1 MKSRRGPL
9 LTLTD
14 GGEGGSLQQR
24 LFDRLRHAIAT
35 GVVAPGERLPST
47 RTLARD
53 MGLSR
58 NTAVAAIERLTAE
71 GYLESRVGS
80 GTFVV
85 ENLPPDYAPA
95 EVRAPSPRAQSPA
108 PVETALPSPTL
119 PFRPGIA
126 AGDQLDIEAWRR
138 VLSRSWRS
146 LSARALERDSA
157 PGWRPLRVALAS
169 FLEASRGLRCHPD
182 QILILPGRAAA
193 LDLAVGLAASPGDR
207 VWTEDPGCP
216 LTQALVRR
224 LGMTPVPVPA
234 DADGLDPAKGVAL
247 APDARLAVVTANCQ
261 MPLGTVMSLERR
273 QALLDWAARADAHV
287 IEDDGDGGFTFET
300 RPPATLISL
309 DRVGDRPGNHLGDR
323 TAQRNGRVLHVGGFE
338 RILYPGLRIAYLVVP
353 EHLLERAL
361 EMRALFEL
369 HAPVVE
375 QSALAE
381 FIDEGHLASHLR
393 RSRLTYQERRETL
406 IDAARRLWAGAL
418 TLTPAAAGLQMAA
431 KLADGLT
438 LKTVP
443 GISPTLAPDM
453 ALRQAARARSIDV
466 TPLSSFHASRGGTQG
481 LVLGY
486 AAFPPPLILRA
497 AQRLAETL
505 EAHAGGTACA
515 Y

>member
-95 EVRAPSPRAQSPA
+95 EARAPAPRPQGPA
-108 PVETALPSPTL
+108 PTEGGLPSPTL

-126 AGDQLDIEAWRR
+126 AGDQLDVEAWRR
-138 VLSRSWRS
+138 ALSRSWRS

-216 LTQALVRR
+216 LTHALVRR
-224 LGMTPVPVPA
+224 LGMVPVPVPA
-234 DADGLDPAKGVAL
+234 DADGLDPAKGEAL

-273 QALLDWAARADAHV
+273 QALLDWAARVDARV

-300 RPPATLISL
+300 RPPATLMSL
-309 DRVGDRPGNHLGDR
+309 DRAAAAARGN
-323 TAQRNGRVLHVGGFE
+323 RVLHVGGFE

-353 EHLLERAL
+353 EDLLDRAL
-361 EMRALFEL
+361 DLRALFEL

-393 RSRLTYQERRETL
+393 RARLTYQERRETL
-406 IDAARRLWAGAL
+406 MDAARRLWAGAL

-431 KLADGLT
+431 RLTDGLT
-438 LKTVP
+438 WKAAP
-443 GISPTLAPDM
+443 GLSPDM
-453 ALRQAARARSIDV
+453 ALRHAARARSIDV
-466 TPLSSFHASRGGTQG
+466 TPLSSFHAPPGGALGGHRTGTQG

-486 AAFPPPLILRA
+486 AAFSPPLILKA

-505 EAHAGGTACA
+505 DAHASGTACA

>member
-24 LFDRLRHAIAT
+24 LFERLRHAIAT
-35 GVVAPGERLPST
+35 GIVAPGERLPST

-95 EVRAPSPRAQSPA
+95 ESRAPAPRPQGPTATEA
-108 PVETALPSPTL
+108 ALPSPTL

-138 VLSRSWRS
+138 VLGRSWRS

-157 PGWRPLRVALAS
+157 PGWRPLRVALAG

-193 LDLAVGLAASPGDR
+193 LDLAVGLAATPGDR

-216 LTQALVRR
+216 LTRALVRR

-234 DADGLDPAKGVAL
+234 DADGLDPAKGAAL

-261 MPLGTVMSLERR
+261 MPLGTVMSLDRR
-273 QALLDWAARADAHV
+273 HALLDWAARVDGRI
-287 IEDDGDGGFTFET
+287 IEDDGDGGFTFDT
-300 RPPATLISL
+300 RPPATLMSL
-309 DRVGDRPGNHLGDR
+309 DRAPGRG
-323 TAQRNGRVLHVGGFE
+323 GRVLHVGGFE

-353 EHLLERAL
+353 EDLLDRAL

-393 RSRLTYQERRETL
+393 RARLTYQERRETL

-431 KLADGLT
+431 RLADGLA
-438 LKTVP
+438 LKGVP
-443 GISPTLAPDM
+443 GTARLSVPPLLAPDM
-453 ALRQAARARSIDV
+453 ALRDAARARSIDV
-466 TPLSSFHASRGGTQG
+466 TPLSGFHAGRDCPQG

-486 AAFPPPLILRA
+486 AAFSPPLILKA

-505 EAHAGGTACA
+505 DAHAGAACA

>member
-1 MKSRRGPL
+1 
-9 LTLTD
+9 
-14 GGEGGSLQQR
+14 
-24 LFDRLRHAIAT
+24 
-35 GVVAPGERLPST
+35 
-47 RTLARD
+47 
-53 MGLSR
+53 
-58 NTAVAAIERLTAE
+58 
-71 GYLESRVGS
+71 
-80 GTFVV
+80 
-85 ENLPPDYAPA
+85 
-95 EVRAPSPRAQSPA
+95 
-108 PVETALPSPTL
+108 
-119 PFRPGIA
+119 
-126 AGDQLDIEAWRR
+126 
-138 VLSRSWRS
+138 
-146 LSARALERDSA
+146 
-157 PGWRPLRVALAS
+157 
-169 FLEASRGLRCHPD
+169 
-182 QILILPGRAAA
+182 
-193 LDLAVGLAASPGDR
+193 
-207 VWTEDPGCP
+207 
-216 LTQALVRR
+216 
-224 LGMTPVPVPA
+224 
-234 DADGLDPAKGVAL
+234 
-247 APDARLAVVTANCQ
+247 

>member
-95 EVRAPSPRAQSPA
+95 EIRAPAPRPQGTG
-108 PVETALPSPTL
+108 TAENTLPSPTL

-224 LGMTPVPVPA
+224 LGMIPVPVHA
-234 DADGLDPAKGVAL
+234 DADGLDPAKGEAL

-273 QALLDWAARADAHV
+273 QALLDWTVRADAHV
-287 IEDDGDGGFTFET
+287 IEDDGDGGFTFEA
-300 RPPATLISL
+300 RPPATLMSL
-309 DRVGDRPGNHLGDR
+309 DRGAGPGRGN
-323 TAQRNGRVLHVGGFE
+323 RVLHVGGFE

-353 EHLLERAL
+353 DHLLDRAL
-361 EMRALFEL
+361 DMRALFEL

-393 RSRLTYQERRETL
+393 RARLTYQERRETL

-431 KLADGLT
+431 RLTDGLAWRAA
-438 LKTVP
+438 P
-443 GISPTLAPDM
+443 GTDPRLSPDM
-453 ALRQAARARSIDV
+453 ILRQVARARSIDV
-466 TPLSSFHASRGGTQG
+466 TPLSSFHASAGGSRAGTQG

-486 AAFPPPLILRA
+486 AAFAPPLILKA

-505 EAHAGGTACA
+505 DAHVGGAACA
-515 Y
+515 H

>member
-95 EVRAPSPRAQSPA
+95 EARAPAPRPRAQGGADPA
-108 PVETALPSPTL
+108 SNASGPAGPTL

-146 LSARALERDSA
+146 LSARALERDCA
-157 PGWRPLRVALAS
+157 PGWRPLRVALAG

-193 LDLAVGLAASPGDR
+193 LDLAVGLAAGPGDR

-224 LGMTPVPVPA
+224 LGMAPVPVPA
-234 DADGLDPAKGVAL
+234 DADGLDPRMGQAL
-247 APDARLAVVTANCQ
+247 APDARLAIVTANCQ
-261 MPLGTVMSLERR
+261 IPLGTVMSLERR
-273 QALLDWAARADAHV
+273 QALLDWAARADARI
-287 IEDDGDGGFTFET
+287 IEDDGDGGFTYET
-300 RPPATLISL
+300 RPPATLMSL
-309 DRVGDRPGNHLGDR
+309 DGP
-323 TAQRNGRVLHVGGFE
+323 TAQRRGSRVLHIGGFE

-353 EHLLERAL
+353 EDLLDRAL

-406 IDAARRLWAGAL
+406 IDAAKRLWSGAL
-418 TLTPAAAGLQMAA
+418 TLSPGAAGLQMAA
-431 KLADGLT
+431 RLADGLA
-438 LKTVP
+438 LKTAP
-443 GISPTLAPDM
+443 GLSPDM

-466 TPLSSFHASRGGTQG
+466 TPLSGFHAHAGHGAQMGVPQG

-486 AAFPPPLILRA
+486 AAFTPPLILRA

-505 EAHAGGTACA
+505 DAHARGYAC
-515 Y
+515 

>member
-85 ENLPPDYAPA
+85 ENLPPDYAPT
-95 EVRAPSPRAQSPA
+95 EVRAPAPRAQGSAPA
-108 PVETALPSPTL
+108 DAALPSPTL

-146 LSARALERDSA
+146 LSTRALERDSA

-182 QILILPGRAAA
+182 QVLILPGRAAA

-224 LGMTPVPVPA
+224 LGMRPVPVPA
-234 DADGLDPAKGVAL
+234 DADGLDPAKGEAL

-273 QALLDWAARADAHV
+273 QALLDWAARADAHI

-300 RPPATLISL
+300 RPPATLMSL
-309 DRVGDRPGNHLGDR
+309 DR

-353 EHLLERAL
+353 DNLLDRAL

-393 RSRLTYQERRETL
+393 RARLTYQERRETL

-431 KLADGLT
+431 RLTDGLT
-438 LKTVP
+438 LKTMP
-443 GISPTLAPDM
+443 GLSPHLAPDM

-466 TPLSSFHASRGGTQG
+466 TPLSSFHADRGGTQG

-486 AAFPPPLILRA
+486 AAFPPPLILKA

-505 EAHAGGTACA
+505 EAHASGTACA